1 MLHTIQAEL
10 FQLIRSKLFWIT
22 EGLLFLLIFVS
33 SFGEASFS
41 LYVSGQDEIVR
52 QGWTGF
58 QALNQ
63 VAHDFLPFVM
73 IAVLVLTTSLLG
85 QKNSTRI
92 HWLVAFREK
101 NFIYL
106 KSLPLQL
113 PVLFNW
119 LPYLSQLL
127 SWEAS
132 FMGLGACQ
140 RISLRIFHYP
150 SFVPLS
156 LSWPVVLSL
165 PAYST

>member
-41 LYVSGQDEIVR
+41 LYVSTPSEQDEIVR

-85 QKNSTRI
+85 RDLTKKLYKNTLASGLSRKD
-92 HWLVAFREK
+92 F
-101 NFIYL
+101 YL
-106 KSLPLQL
+106 FKTATLRK
-113 PVLFNW
+113 
-119 LPYLSQLL
+119 YLSWAWDHAKGFL
-127 SWEAS
+127 
-132 FMGLGACQ
+132 
-140 RISLRIFHYP
+140 
-150 SFVPLS
+150 
-156 LSWPVVLSL
+156 
-165 PAYST
+165 

>member
-41 LYVSGQDEIVR
+41 LYVSTPSGQDEIVR

-85 QKNSTRI
+85 RDLTKKLYKNTLASGLSRKI
-92 HWLVAFREK
+92 
-101 NFIYL
+101 FIYL
-106 KSLPLQL
+106 KLLPLQL
-113 PVLFNW
+113 LVLFN
-119 LPYLSQLL
+119 
-127 SWEAS
+127 
-132 FMGLGACQ
+132 
-140 RISLRIFHYP
+140 
-150 SFVPLS
+150 
-156 LSWPVVLSL
+156 
-165 PAYST
+165 